1 MQQRRPTAFQ
11 READAQVSRA
21 PGLVQH
27 RQRDGGGKRGSG
39 GGKGRL
45 HERLRGTHGEESG
58 WGFGEKDASCW
69 RNSTPAAPGGDATL
83 SPAHGPIGG
92 QHTPPL
98 VCPAPISRTEVV
110 EAETARPLRFALK
123 ETGTEGSPLV
133 SCSPWRA

>member
-1 MQQRRPTAFQ
+1 MRI
-11 READAQVSRA
+11 S
-21 PGLVQH
+21 
-27 RQRDGGGKRGSG
+27 DGSSDGCSSDL

-58 WGFGEKDASCW
+58 WGFGENDASCR

-98 VCPAPISRTEVV
+98 ACPAPIRRNEVV
-110 EAETARPLRFALK
+110 EGESVRPLRFALK
-123 ETGTEGSPLV
+123 KTGADGRPDRKSTRLNS
-133 SCSPWRA
+133 SH

>member
-1 MQQRRPTAFQ
+1 MLPRPPRSTRTYTRFPYTTLF
-11 READAQVSRA
+11 RSS
-21 PGLVQH
+21 
-27 RQRDGGGKRGSG
+27 GS
-39 GGKGRL
+39 GKGRL

-98 VCPAPISRTEVV
+98 ACPAPIRRNEVV
-110 EAETARPLRFALK
+110 EGESARPLQI
-123 ETGTEGSPLV
+123 G
-133 SCSPWRA
+133 RAHV

>member
-1 MQQRRPTAFQ
+1 MRI
-11 READAQVSRA
+11 S
-21 PGLVQH
+21 
-27 RQRDGGGKRGSG
+27 DGSSDGCSSDL

-92 QHTPPL
+92 PHTPPL
-98 VCPAPISRTEVV
+98 ACPAPIRRNEVV
-110 EAETARPLRFALK
+110 EGESARPLRFSLK
-123 ETGTEGSPLV
+123 NTGAEGRPRPEERRV
-133 SCSPWRA
+133 GQAGVRTCS